1 MRGDIE
7 QLHDER
13 ERWRV
18 EARLSEF
25 LHRLGVD
32 AERSPQTAS
41 GGERKRAALSLALA
55 LQPDLLLLDEPTN
68 HLDIDGITALE
79 DLLLKGPTSIVI
91 THDRAFLD
99 RVVTR
104 ILELDRGLLRSFPGN
119 FAAYEAR
126 KSEQLAAEDVANRK
140 FDKFWAQE
148 EVWIRRGI
156 EARRTR
162 NEGRVRRLESLR
174 VERAERRERIGD
186 LKLTLDA
193 GERSGKLVA
202 ELVDVRKS
210 FAERPIV
217 KDLSLR
223 LQRGDR
229 LGLIGAN
236 GAGKSTLI
244 RLILGLLE
252 PDSGTLRLGANVQVA
267 YFDQMREQLDPEKSV
282 IETISPG
289 SDWIEIGRERKHVV
303 TYLGDFLFA
312 PQRANSPVK
321 ALSGGERNR
330 LLLARLFARTANVLV
345 MDEPTNDLDIESLE
359 LLEATLQN
367 YAGTLLLVS
376 HDRAFL
382 DNVVTQTLVAE
393 GNGKWQEYVGGYSD
407 WLAQRRPE
415 TAPSKPKAETRGE
428 DARRSTPTKM
438 GYKETRE
445 LAQLPAEI
453 EALEQQQQAL
463 TARMSSA
470 DYHKQGSDQI
480 KSDLQLADELERQ
493 LAGKFARWE
502 ALEAKK
508 CVTAA
513 RSARELPQASA
524 RHRLYAGTRVGLKP
538 DLPDEVRLKPDP
550 QENFASAASPPSAT
564 LPRDNET
571 ALHGHEPSGRSSS
584 GGRLNNQQSA
594 ALAPGVET
602 DADRDER
609 QGWYLV
615 VTLLVF
621 YIFSFIDRQIISLL
635 VEPIKRDSAGLG
647 HADRIAAGI
656 CLRDLLY
663 VLRHSD
669 RPARGPDEPQ
679 ENHRGGRR
687 RLVADGRAVRP
698 REEFRAAVPGAH
710 RRRRRRSGVVAG
722 CVLDDH
728 GFVPAAQTRAS
739 VQLLQH
745 GHPDRQRHRAAGR
758 RTRRRRG
765 VGRRQDVHV
774 AADR

>member
-1 MRGDIE
+1 MPLITLRNAELAYGLHPLLDRADLSVDAGERVGLIGRNGTGKSSLLQALAGRIALDDGEVARQDGLRIVVVEQEPELPPAATLRETLVARGGID
-7 QLHDER
+7 QLQDER

-25 LHRLGVD
+25 LHRLNVD

-41 GGERKRAALSLALA
+41 GGERKRAALALALA

-79 DLLLKGPTSIVI
+79 ELLLKGQTSIVI

-104 ILELDRGLLRSFPGN
+104 IVELDRGLLRSFPGN
-119 FAAYEAR
+119 FAAYEMR
-126 KSEQLAAEDVANRK
+126 KGEQLAAEEIANRK

-174 VERAERRERIGD
+174 VERAARREQLGD

-202 ELVDVRKS
+202 ELVNVGKS

-217 KDLSLR
+217 KGLSMR

-229 LGLIGAN
+229 LGFIGPN
-236 GAGKSTLI
+236 GAGKSTLL
-244 RLILGLLE
+244 RLILGQLE
-252 PDSGTLRLGANVQVA
+252 PDAGSVRLGANVQVA

-282 IETISPG
+282 VETISPG
-289 SDWIEIGRERKHVV
+289 SDWIEIGGERKHVM

-359 LLEATLQN
+359 LLEATLQS

-407 WLAQRRPE
+407 WLEQRRPVAVTPAKQKPE
-415 TAPSKPKAETRGE
+415 SRGDDTRRAAPA
-428 DARRSTPTKM
+428 KM
-438 GYKETRE
+438 SYKETRE
-445 LAQLPAEI
+445 LAQLPGEI
-453 EALEQQQQAL
+453 EALEQQQHAL
-463 TARMSSA
+463 TAKMSSGE
-470 DYHKQGSDQI
+470 YHKQGSEQI
-480 KSDLQLADELERQ
+480 KADRQLGEDLERQ
-493 LAGKFARWE
+493 LAEKFARWE
-502 ALEAKK
+502 ALESKK
-508 CVTAA
+508 
-513 RSARELPQASA
+513 
-524 RHRLYAGTRVGLKP
+524 
-538 DLPDEVRLKPDP
+538 
-550 QENFASAASPPSAT
+550 
-564 LPRDNET
+564 
-571 ALHGHEPSGRSSS
+571 
-584 GGRLNNQQSA
+584 
-594 ALAPGVET
+594 
-602 DADRDER
+602 
-609 QGWYLV
+609 
-615 VTLLVF
+615 
-621 YIFSFIDRQIISLL
+621 SLL
-635 VEPIKRDSAGLG
+635 
-647 HADRIAAGI
+647 
-656 CLRDLLY
+656 
-663 VLRHSD
+663 
-669 RPARGPDEPQ
+669 
-679 ENHRGGRR
+679 
-687 RLVADGRAVRP
+687 
-698 REEFRAAVPGAH
+698 
-710 RRRRRRSGVVAG
+710 
-722 CVLDDH
+722 
-728 GFVPAAQTRAS
+728 
-739 VQLLQH
+739 
-745 GHPDRQRHRAAGR
+745 
-758 RTRRRRG
+758 
-765 VGRRQDVHV
+765 
-774 AADR
+774 